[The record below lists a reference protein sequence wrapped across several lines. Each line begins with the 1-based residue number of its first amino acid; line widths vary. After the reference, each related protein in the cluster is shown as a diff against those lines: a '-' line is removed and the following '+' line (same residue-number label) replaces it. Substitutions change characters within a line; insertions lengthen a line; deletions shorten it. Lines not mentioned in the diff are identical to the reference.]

1 MTISLFL
8 AIVIVMGTLI
18 VVTSIVRFHRLQIHV
33 AATSVPAPPKPY
45 RDRRIGH
52 AAHGA
57 VDARGVW
64 ALAAQPRCFEEVEKS
79 AGSEAYVRAHLP
91 RSARRVNAGRTL
103 TFGSCRILIEGKSV
117 IVTRGNER
125 IVVPAPA
132 ELFQTASRL
141 YLLARGA
148 AGGPELRA
156 YKVVSQP

>member
-8 AIVIVMGTLI
+8 AIFIVMGTLV
-18 VVTSIVRFHRLQIHV
+18 VVTSIARLHRLQIHV

-45 RDRRIGH
+45 RDRRLSH
-52 AAHGA
+52 AEHGA

-64 ALAAQPRCFEEVEKS
+64 ALAAQPSCFEEVEKS
-79 AGSEAYVRAHLP
+79 TGPQAYVRAHLP
-91 RSARRVNAGRTL
+91 RQAQRVPSGRTL
-103 TFGSCRILIEGKSV
+103 IFGSCRIVIEGGSV
-117 IVTRGNER
+117 IVVRGNER
-125 IVVPAPA
+125 ISVPAPA
-132 ELFQTASRL
+132 ELYQTASRL